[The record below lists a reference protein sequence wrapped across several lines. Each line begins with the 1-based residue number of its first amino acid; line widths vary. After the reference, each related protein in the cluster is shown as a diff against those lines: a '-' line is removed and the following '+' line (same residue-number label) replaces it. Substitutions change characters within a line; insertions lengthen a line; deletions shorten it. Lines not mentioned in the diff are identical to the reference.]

1 MNGYKFISVDDDD
14 FNNSLCK
21 LLIRRTLKIN
31 EVNTF
36 TEGEKA
42 LEYLV
47 TSFKKTGEQEVT
59 VLFLDINMPNMDGW
73 EFLEYFNKL
82 DSTIKK
88 NTHICILSSSI
99 DSRDKEK
106 AEKDSNVFRYFVKPL
121 SSETLLELMNDIDKG
136 K

>member
-1 MNGYKFISVDDDD
+1 MSLYKFISVDDDD

-21 LLIRRTLKIN
+21 LLIRRTLKIS

-42 LEYLV
+42 LEYLI
-47 TSFKKTGEQEVT
+47 TSFKKMGEQEVT

-82 DSTIKK
+82 DSTIKTK
-88 NTHICILSSSI
+88 HT
-99 DSRDKEK
+99 
-106 AEKDSNVFRYFVKPL
+106 FVYYHPL
-121 SSETLLELMNDIDKG
+121 SIRAIKKRPKRIQMCFDILLSHYQAKPCLN
-136 K
+136 